1 MPVIK
6 SIDLVGVSE
15 TSWEDAAQQAVAEAA
30 KTIRNITDMEVLQ
43 WTAVIEGGRFKEFH
57 AHTRLNFRLER

>member
-15 TSWEDAAQQAVAEAA
+15 DSWEDGARQALAEAA
-30 KTIRNITDMEVLQ
+30 KTIRNITDMEVLH
-43 WTAVIEGGRFKEFH
+43 WTAVVEGGRIKEYH
-57 AHTRLNFRLER
+57 AHMRLNFRLER

>member
-15 TSWEDAAQQAVAEAA
+15 DSWEDAARQALAEAA
-30 KTIRNITDMEVLQ
+30 KTIRNITEMEVLH
-43 WTAVIEGGRFKEFH
+43 WTAVIDAGRIKEYH
-57 AHTRLNFRLER
+57 AHMRLNFRLER

>member
-15 TSWEDAAQQAVAEAA
+15 TSWEDAARQALAEAA
-30 KTIRNITDMEVLQ
+30 KTIRNITEMEVLQ
-43 WTAVIEGGRFKEFH
+43 WTAVVDGGKFKEYH